1 MRHRPLRSTL
11 LGVVCLLAWPAI
23 PAAPRGA
30 LLTAAGADEPRTIEV
45 VARRFAFEPAE
56 IQVAVGERVRLL
68 VRSADGLHGIEIK
81 KVKVAKEI
89 PRGTKPVS
97 IEFTADEAGRYPIL
111 CSEYCGDGHDDMK
124 GTLVV
129 LAKDAAPEPAPPPA
143 PAEPPVPQN

>member
-1 MRHRPLRSTL
+1 
-11 LGVVCLLAWPAI
+11 LGVVCLLALPTS
-23 PAAPRGA
+23 PFAPRPVAKGA
-30 LLTAAGADEPRTIEV
+30 QAAEPRTIEV

-56 IQVAVGERVRLL
+56 IEVTAGERVRLL

-81 KVKVAKEI
+81 KMKVAKEI
-89 PRGTKPVS
+89 PRGNKPVT

-129 LAKDAAPEPAPPPA
+129 LARDAAPSPPPA
-143 PAEPPVPQN
+143 DPPAPQN

>member
-1 MRHRPLRSTL
+1 MRHRSLRSTL
-11 LGVVCLLAWPAI
+11 LGVACLLALPAS
-23 PAAPRGA
+23 PAAPRPVA
-30 LLTAAGADEPRTIEV
+30 KAAQAAEPRTIEV

-56 IQVAVGERVRLL
+56 IQVTVGERVRLL

-89 PRGTKPVS
+89 PRGNKPVT

-111 CSEYCGDGHDDMK
+111 CSEFCGDGHDDMK

-129 LAKDAAPEPAPPPA
+129 LAKDAAPAPPPA
-143 PAEPPVPQN
+143 DPPAPQN

>member
-1 MRHRPLRSTL
+1 MRHRSLRSPL
-11 LGVVCLLAWPAI
+11 LGVVCLLALPAV
-23 PAAPRGA
+23 PAAPRPPGLA
-30 LLTAAGADEPRTIEV
+30 AQAAGEPRTIEV

-89 PRGTKPVS
+89 PRGNKPVE

-129 LAKDAAPEPAPPPA
+129 LAKDAAPAPAPPAAPPDPPA
-143 PAEPPVPQN
+143 PQN

>member
-1 MRHRPLRSTL
+1 MRHGSLRSTL
-11 LGVVCLLAWPAI
+11 FGVVCLLALPAS
-23 PAAPRGA
+23 PAAPRPVPK
-30 LLTAAGADEPRTIEV
+30 AAQAAEPRTIEV
-45 VARRFAFEPAE
+45 VVKRFAFEPAE
-56 IQVAVGERVRLL
+56 IQVTTGERVRLL

-89 PRGTKPVS
+89 PRGNKPVT

-129 LAKDAAPEPAPPPA
+129 LARDAVPAPPPA
-143 PAEPPVPQN
+143 DPPAPQN

>member
-1 MRHRPLRSTL
+1 MRHRSLRSTL
-11 LGVVCLLAWPAI
+11 LGVVCLLALPAS
-23 PAAPRGA
+23 PAAPRPVSK
-30 LLTAAGADEPRTIEV
+30 AAQADEPRTIEV

-56 IQVAVGERVRLL
+56 VQVTAGERVRLL

-89 PRGTKPVS
+89 PRGNKPVT

-111 CSEYCGDGHDDMK
+111 CSEFCGDGHDDMK

-129 LAKDAAPEPAPPPA
+129 LARDAAPSPPSADPPA
-143 PAEPPVPQN
+143 PQN